1 MQRKKYSAQ
10 FKAKVAIEAVKG
22 NKTVN
27 DIAGEYGV
35 HPTQIQR
42 RKFRFQVA
50 SGDALPASQ
59 AAKKQLLEELPNIF
73 SRKRASKAKET
84 EELTAQLY
92 QQIGQRTRAFLG

>member
-22 NKTVN
+22 EKTIN

-35 HPTQIQR
+35 HPTQIQ
-42 RKFRFQVA
+42 QW
-50 SGDALPASQ
+50 
-59 AAKKQLLEELPNIF
+59 KKQLLEELPNIF
-73 SRKRASKAKET
+73 SKKRANKAKEN

-92 QQIGQRTRAFLG
+92 QQIGQLKVELDWVKKKSGYFG